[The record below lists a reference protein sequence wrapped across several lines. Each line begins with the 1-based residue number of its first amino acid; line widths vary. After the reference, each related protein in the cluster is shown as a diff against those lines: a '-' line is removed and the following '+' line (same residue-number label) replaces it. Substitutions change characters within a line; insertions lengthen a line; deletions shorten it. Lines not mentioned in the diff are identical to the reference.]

1 MAVIIKVKV
10 SLARTRPRPR
20 PSAGCSLT
28 TFHFLRPAAP
38 RWRHTS
44 SSQPPPAPSSCC
56 CWYSAAAAA
65 AVQHQ
70 CAKTAAAENF
80 LRAFRA
86 RSRDRAPAD
95 RDGVFSDDEQHTGGC
110 NTGVVEE
117 QKGQCAGCVCT
128 SATSAHT
135 AVPLHHMFT
144 CSHSA
149 PSVYVVQKVHRADR
163 GVETARCMFAILK
176 TLEKPSNNDMSASLN
191 QGLQEKE
198 KANINICNCSDF
210 SPMNTLMVHRR
221 SGVREV

>member
-65 AVQHQ
+65 VQHQ

-95 RDGVFSDDEQHTGGC
+95 RDGVFSDDEQHTGLQHRRGGGAEGAMC
-110 NTGVVEE
+110 WLCVH
-117 QKGQCAGCVCT
+117 QCHQCT
-128 SATSAHT
+128 HCSATAPH
-135 AVPLHHMFT
+135 VHMFT
-144 CSHSA
+144 LCSFCVCGAESA
-149 PSVYVVQKVHRADR
+149 SGRQRGRDSKVH
-163 GVETARCMFAILK
+163 ARLAILE
-176 TLEKPSNNDMSASLN
+176 TLEKSSNNDMSASLN